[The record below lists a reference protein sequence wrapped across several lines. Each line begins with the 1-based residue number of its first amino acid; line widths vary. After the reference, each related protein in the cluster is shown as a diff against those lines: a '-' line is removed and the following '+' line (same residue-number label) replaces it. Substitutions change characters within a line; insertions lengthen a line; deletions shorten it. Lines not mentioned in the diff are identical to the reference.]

1 MSFSNVIAQ
10 HRAKNIL
17 MRALDHNR
25 VPHAYLF
32 NGPTGVGKEALALEM
47 TKALF
52 CKSENEKP
60 CDDCSSCKRIAAFQ
74 HPDVIYVFPSS
85 TKKVEEERDIL
96 DSVTADPYKRNKP
109 WANPTIGIEKIRD
122 IRHATTLKPLEGK
135 RVVIIAEADKM
146 TIPAA
151 NALLKILEEPPDTMH
166 LILTASQVS
175 GMLPTILSRCQ
186 EIRLGPLP
194 DNEIEWA
201 LIERKQ
207 LEPEHAKLISRISQG
222 SYSRALDWLDEGFG
236 ELREHAL
243 SYLRICLRDPQT
255 QIELVEQLVRENNTK
270 FIKDMLNLILL
281 WFRDAQIL
289 MEQGDDKHLINIDQL
304 DTLKKFVS
312 AFESITFQSAFT
324 EIENAINMIE
334 RNIQINL
341 ILIVLMIKLRSA
353 LTLKGRKT

>member
-1 MSFSNVIAQ
+1 MSFSDVISQ

-17 MRALDHNR
+17 IRALENHR
-25 VPHAYLF
+25 VAHAYLF
-32 NGPTGVGKEALALEM
+32 NGPMGVGKEALALEM

-52 CKSENEKP
+52 CQSDGEKP
-60 CDDCSSCKRIAAFQ
+60 CDDCSSCKRIASFQ
-74 HPDVIYVFPSS
+74 HPDVIFIFPSS
-85 TKKVEEERDIL
+85 TKKVEEEREIL
-96 DSVTADPYKRNKP
+96 DSVATDPYNRERR

-166 LILTASQVS
+166 LILTASHVS

-194 DNEIEWA
+194 DNDIEWA

-207 LEPEHAKLISRISQG
+207 LEPEHATLMSRVSQG
-222 SYSRALDWLDEGFG
+222 SYSRALDWLDEQFSD
-236 ELREHAL
+236 LREQAL
-243 SYLRICLRDPQT
+243 DYLRVSLRNPQS
-255 QIELVEQLVRENNTK
+255 QIELVENLVRQRDAK
-270 FIKDMLNLILL
+270 FIKDMLSLILL

-289 MEQGDDKHLINIDQL
+289 MEHGHESHVVNIDQL

-312 AFESITFQSAFT
+312 AFEAIEFQTAFT
-324 EIENAINMIE
+324 DIEQSINMIE

-341 ILIVLMIKLRSA
+341 ILIVLLIKLQSA
-353 LTLKGRKT
+353 LILKGRKT